1 MDHHNLI
8 SMYIVRVYISIACRH
23 CGCYQNH
30 ISLFFVQYLHVS
42 FYVATWKFLII
53 EHRHSTKHIIIVHV
67 HLVLEDL
74 SISSNEALLNY
85 FMLSF
90 FSWSLQLA
98 QTRDLATIDLQQI
111 LLNMRQQRLGL
122 IQTADQLRFSYIAI
136 LQGALQDLELEPS
149 NYDDLSDSDE
159 DVPEEEDSDED
170 SDSELMKGIAP

>member
-1 MDHHNLI
+1 MRL
-8 SMYIVRVYISIACRH
+8 YSIILC
-23 CGCYQNH
+23 CP
-30 ISLFFVQYLHVS
+30 
-42 FYVATWKFLII
+42 FL
-53 EHRHSTKHIIIVHV
+53 
-67 HLVLEDL
+67 
-74 SISSNEALLNY
+74 
-85 FMLSF
+85 
-90 FSWSLQLA
+90 SLQLA

-170 SDSELMKGIAP
+170 SDSELMKGISP

>member
-1 MDHHNLI
+1 M
-8 SMYIVRVYISIACRH
+8 
-23 CGCYQNH
+23 
-30 ISLFFVQYLHVS
+30 
-42 FYVATWKFLII
+42 
-53 EHRHSTKHIIIVHV
+53 
-67 HLVLEDL
+67 
-74 SISSNEALLNY
+74 
-85 FMLSF
+85 
-90 FSWSLQLA
+90 A

-170 SDSELMKGIAP
+170 SDSELISSLDYCREISLYMCQTKG

>member
-1 MDHHNLI
+1 M
-8 SMYIVRVYISIACRH
+8 
-23 CGCYQNH
+23 
-30 ISLFFVQYLHVS
+30 
-42 FYVATWKFLII
+42 
-53 EHRHSTKHIIIVHV
+53 
-67 HLVLEDL
+67 
-74 SISSNEALLNY
+74 
-85 FMLSF
+85 
-90 FSWSLQLA
+90 A

-170 SDSELMKGIAP
+170 SDSELMKGISSLDYCREISLYLCQTKG

>member
-1 MDHHNLI
+1 
-8 SMYIVRVYISIACRH
+8 
-23 CGCYQNH
+23 
-30 ISLFFVQYLHVS
+30 
-42 FYVATWKFLII
+42 
-53 EHRHSTKHIIIVHV
+53 
-67 HLVLEDL
+67 
-74 SISSNEALLNY
+74 
-85 FMLSF
+85 MLSF

-170 SDSELMKGIAP
+170 SDSELMKGISP